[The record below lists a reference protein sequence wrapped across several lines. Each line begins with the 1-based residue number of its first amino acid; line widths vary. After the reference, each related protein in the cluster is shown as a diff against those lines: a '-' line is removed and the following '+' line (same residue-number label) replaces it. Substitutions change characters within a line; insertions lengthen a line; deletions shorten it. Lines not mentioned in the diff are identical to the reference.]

1 MNTKKLLGY
10 ISDPQT
16 LNRDSMEEIQ
26 NLVVLFPYFQNAQIL
41 FLFNLSNTQDI
52 RFGDQLQK
60 TATYAANRRL
70 LKWQLEELKNPKV
83 LSSNEVEYTKEESA
97 ERDSVVSP
105 VDTLPPKATEGS
117 DKADDYKNIESIAI
131 PSSSISEKSIYE
143 KIPEEEPL
151 EDLIEERNNIRSK
164 AELLQLVKDRLVKIE
179 EAQQEKEN
187 EADLKEKEALEEIP
201 LQNKLDLI
209 DEFIRVEP
217 RIPRPVKTAFFD
229 PDVAAQESLSDDG
242 AFVTETL
249 ARIYSDQGNYQKAA
263 EIYQLLSLNN
273 PEKSAYFAA
282 LIQEL
287 ENKLN

>member
-1 MNTKKLLGY
+1 MNKEKLLNY
-10 ISDPQT
+10 ISDPQM

-26 NLVVLFPYFQNAQIL
+26 NLVGLFPYFQNAQLL

-52 RFGDQLQK
+52 RFGEQLQK

-83 LSSNEVEYTKEESA
+83 ISSTEAASSIVASTEKE
-97 ERDSVVSP
+97 SVVSP
-105 VDTLPPKATEGS
+105 VDPLPPKTTDES
-117 DKADDYKNIESIAI
+117 NKSLDIENVD
-131 PSSSISEKSIYE
+131 PTDLSSSVISENPIYE
-143 KIPEEEPL
+143 KTSEAESL

-164 AELLQLVKDRLVKIE
+164 AELLKLVKERLVKIE
-179 EAQQEKEN
+179 DALEEKEK
-187 EADLKEKEALEEIP
+187 EQSLKEKEVQEEVP
-201 LQNKLDLI
+201 LHNKLDLI

-229 PDVAAQESLSDDG
+229 PDTAAQESLFDDG
-242 AFVTETL
+242 AYVTETL

-263 EIYQLLSLNN
+263 EIYQILSLNN